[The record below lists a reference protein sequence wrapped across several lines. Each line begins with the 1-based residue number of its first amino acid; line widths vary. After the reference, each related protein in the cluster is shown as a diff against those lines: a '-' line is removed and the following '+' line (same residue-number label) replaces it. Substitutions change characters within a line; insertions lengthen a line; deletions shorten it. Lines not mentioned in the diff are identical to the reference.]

1 MSSLEKLN
9 KKRVPTLV
17 ELTATSNYKNSLV
30 VKHYAGMNIHKA
42 LNSNTQSVG
51 LLSKQSEEKT
61 KLCLSNL
68 FIATSKY
75 FDKELNVRQ
84 SEVIAEEILFNYE
97 YRQLK
102 LEDILAICIEIKE
115 SDTFKLTPAR
125 ILRFISDY
133 VKRRKKLAIERS
145 RKISDEAKAQGDS
158 NLDERIHKSVRM
170 IDKTT
175 EIVIKNRLKRF

>member
-1 MSSLEKLN
+1 M
-9 KKRVPTLV
+9 
-17 ELTATSNYKNSLV
+17 SNYKNSLV

-42 LNSNTQSVG
+42 LNSNTPSVG
-51 LLSKQSEEKT
+51 ILSKQSGGKT
-61 KLCLSNL
+61 KLCISNL

-75 FDKELNVRQ
+75 FDKELSARQ

-97 YRQLK
+97 YRQLR

-125 ILRFISDY
+125 ILRFVANYI
-133 VKRRKKLAIERS
+133 KRREKLVIERS
-145 RKISDEAKAQGDS
+145 RRLSEDAKAQGD
-158 NLDERIHKSVRM
+158 NNIDERIRKSVRM

-175 EIVIKNRLKRF
+175 DIVIKNRLKRF

>member
-9 KKRVPTLV
+9 KKRVPTLA
-17 ELTATSNYKNSLV
+17 ELTAVSNYKNSLV

-42 LNSNTQSVG
+42 LNSNAKSVG
-51 LLSKQSEEKT
+51 LMSKENEEKT
-61 KLCLSNL
+61 RLCISNL

-75 FDKELNVRQ
+75 FDKELNARQ

-133 VKRRKKLAIERS
+133 TNRREKLAIERS
-145 RKISDEAKAQGDS
+145 RKISEEAKAQGDS

-175 EIVIKNRLKRF
+175 EIVIKNRLKRY